1 MQNNFCDNRKNP
13 YFCAKYTYYVDE
25 MKKVGNVYLC
35 TDDGSEGFPGMV
47 TGLMKDLIENQGKN
61 IPPARVCLPEVMP

>member
-1 MQNNFCDNRKNP
+1 
-13 YFCAKYTYYVDE
+13 

-35 TDDGSEGFPGMV
+35 TDDGSEGFHGMV